1 MRTIV
6 CLGALLLS
14 AACGAHERLSSVTW
28 CAGGTVR
35 TTGTFSFSA
44 QDLADYSACLHSG
57 ACIDNSAATPIG
69 STAAKGGSCST
80 MNCGQFDDDYGVA
93 ARMADYHC
101 AAFAYRPASPAI
113 RDEGSVL
120 PMITAPAS
128 YNGSTHHSDFRLRQ
142 GLSGTCA
149 VCIVPRSPVVVP
161 ATQ

>member
-1 MRTIV
+1 MRTIGF
-6 CLGALLLS
+6 LGALLLS
-14 AACGAHERLSSVTW
+14 ATAGAHERLASPTW

-35 TTGTFSFSA
+35 TTGSFAFSA
-44 QDLADYSACLHSG
+44 QDLSDYSACLHSG
-57 ACIDNSAATPIG
+57 ACVDNSAATPIG

-101 AAFAYRPASPAI
+101 AAFAFRPASPAI

-128 YNGSTHHSDFRLRQ
+128 YNGSTHHADFRLRQ

-149 VCIVPRSPVVVP
+149 VCVLPRTTVVAP
-161 ATQ
+161 IQ